1 MSSFEDVGNVT
12 SEHARQFNDFK
23 RWNMARAKT
32 LPSQKEQYRAL
43 RKKGI
48 INAKGRNPA
57 SGKRIQGKWTIYRL
71 YKFYVVDRH
80 PRTDPYFQAYSLRKA
95 TYARIEEHGAKVIV
109 STPKGKK
116 TGVRF
121 IRDED
126 TRTEKILTRRLPENV
141 EPRFG
146 KYYKTVQHV
155 RDEFTYRIRP
165 PINASQLNYD
175 AAFKRATRVTSEI
188 VGILDLFLGTRRN
201 LYKDKAVGSI
211 VRYKTKNIRTNTGI
225 DNPEGWIRVPWITIT
240 NKRLV
245 EAAMLEAFETAL
257 QIVFKYPEGVVRID
271 RVDVYIST
279 KFRGGN
285 IDLLRART

>member
-1 MSSFEDVGNVT
+1 MV
-12 SEHARQFNDFK
+12 
-23 RWNMARAKT
+23 RAKT
-32 LPSQKEQYRAL
+32 LPSQREQYRAL

-48 INAKGRNPA
+48 VNAQGRNPA

-80 PRTDPYFQAYSLRKA
+80 PKTDPYFLAYSLRKA

-109 STPKGKK
+109 STPKDKK

-126 TRTEKILTRRLPENV
+126 IRTEKALIKRLPENV

-155 RDEFTYRIRP
+155 RDEFTYRIKP
-165 PINASQLNYD
+165 AIVASQVNYD
-175 AAFKRATRVTSEI
+175 ACIRRSQKVTRDI
-188 VGILDLFLGTRRN
+188 VDILDLFLKTRGN
-201 LYKDKAVGSI
+201 LYRDKAVGSI
-211 VRYKTKNIRTNTGI
+211 VRYKTKNITTHDGTI
-225 DNPEGWIRVPWITIT
+225 NPEAWIRVPWITIT
-240 NKRLV
+240 NKSLV
-245 EAAMLEAFETAL
+245 EAAMLEAFEMAL

-271 RVDVYIST
+271 RVDVYISN
-279 KFRGGN
+279 KFRSGN
-285 IDLLRART
+285 IDLLRARS